1 MERVLAYLE
10 SQTATLNA
18 SSVSQVLRGKR
29 TDSTLWFALK
39 YDLMPYMGLTPK
51 LFLNDWEERLTA
63 SSFPDFYLPL
73 LKKRW
78 GMFPRLHQQ
87 FCQQALRLWWQ
98 TLMLSLIHI

>member
-39 YDLMPYMGLTPK
+39 YDLMP
-51 LFLNDWEERLTA
+51 
-63 SSFPDFYLPL
+63 
-73 LKKRW
+73 
-78 GMFPRLHQQ
+78 
-87 FCQQALRLWWQ
+87 
-98 TLMLSLIHI
+98 